1 MAIILINPNST
12 EAMTRSALAAA
23 RAAAPELQ
31 FEGWTSHDAPPAI
44 EGPEDG
50 DRAIPALLDLV
61 RAASA
66 GGARAIIIA
75 CYDDTG
81 LDEARAIAACP
92 VIGIGQ
98 SSFVMAS
105 LIAESAAVVTTVE
118 AAVPVIR
125 SNIERHGLAG
135 RITQVRAARVPVLDL
150 ETAPDRAAQRFI
162 EAARALAPEPALII
176 LGCAGA
182 VSISRQVAEAMRRPV
197 IEGVSSAA
205 RLCRALVD

>member
-1 MAIILINPNST
+1 MPIILINPNST

-23 RAAAPELQ
+23 RAAAPELE
-31 FEGWTSHDAPPAI
+31 FEGWTSPDAPPAI

-50 DRAIPALLDLV
+50 ERALPALLDLV
-61 RAASA
+61 KQASKD
-66 GGARAIIIA
+66 GAQAIIIA

-81 LDEARAIAACP
+81 LEEARRIAACP

-118 AAVPVIR
+118 AAVPVI
-125 SNIERHGLAG
+125 SANIERHGLSSK
-135 RITQVRAARVPVLDL
+135 IPQVRAAQVPVLDL
-150 ETAPDRAAQRFI
+150 ETAPRSAALRFI
-162 EAARALAPEPALII
+162 EAARALSPEPPLII

-182 VSISRQVAEAMRRPV
+182 VSIRSEVADVMRRPV
-197 IEGVSSAA
+197 IEGVTSAA
-205 RLCRALVD
+205 RLCRALVG